1 MATLKIYQVQSKVR
15 QPGDQAQGGLIPV
28 SLATQ
33 LGKGLGEIGKVVD
46 DIRKDQRREENENE
60 ATDIITGLNS
70 KISQSYSKYS
80 KGTNI
85 DNVTLFNNDLMG
97 LKYEASNKPVKKIV
111 DKYIRDQR
119 LDLGL
124 KLSNQLISNSVTK
137 SKDNK
142 DQNLNSLI
150 SAIAKNDGKTSF
162 MAKKKYDNFFQNP
175 QEEYFYGLENFRKL
189 KKEKDKLLIS
199 SILIN
204 RINNNDIDLTD
215 NETRKEINKV
225 YGPLGSKKYLDKARN
240 KTLSIEL
247 NLDNEI
253 KKQEIIQVDQ
263 QLNNFT
269 TILESINLSKSDPSK
284 KEYSLDQIYDTLQ
297 DGQINTV
304 MYNALIKYYANPK
317 AASNEEMVEQI
328 NAQFAYAAT
337 AEDVDQ
343 IKRSIHSDRVL
354 IEGLNPEETIVMK
367 GLLDKYGKDIVGLQ
381 DYKKYQELLKTDVG
395 NVSNVYFSLSGADS
409 AADKKKL
416 SQKAVGDYNRYI
428 NNGFSPENAY
438 LKSINNF
445 TDTKKLP
452 KIEDLDMRLS
462 VKIDTSDLE
471 MKIQND
477 PISTKTNLYQK
488 VVDEFKRSQNVN
500 DYRENI
506 KRLDFIFDVYKV
518 RKDLGANIRNKSK
531 MDEDT
536 K

>member
-33 LGKGLGEIGKVVD
+33 LGRGLGEIGKVVD

-85 DNVTLFNNDLMG
+85 DNVNLFSNDLMG
-97 LKYEASNKPVKKIV
+97 LKYEASNKEVKKSV
-111 DKYIRDQR
+111 DKYVRDKR

-124 KLSNQLISNSVTK
+124 KLSNQLIANSVTK

-150 SAIAKNDGKTSF
+150 SDIASKDKTTSF
-162 MAKKKYDNFFQNP
+162 IALKKYDSFFQNP
-175 QEEYFYGLENFRKL
+175 EEENFYGIDNFRKL
-189 KKEKDKLLIS
+189 KKEKDKLLQS

-204 RINNNDIDLTD
+204 RINNNDIDLTN
-215 NETRKEINKV
+215 NETRKEIVKV
-225 YGPLGSKKYLDKARN
+225 FGELGSKKYLEKARN
-240 KTLSIEL
+240 KTLSAEL

-269 TILESINLSKSDPSK
+269 SILESINLSKSDPTK
-284 KEYSLDQIYDTLQ
+284 KEYSLDQIYDTYQ

-317 AASNEEMVEQI
+317 AASNEEMLEQI
-328 NAQFAYAAT
+328 NAQLAYAAT

-381 DYKKYQELLKTDVG
+381 DYKKYQEQLKTDVG

-416 SQKAVGDYNRYI
+416 SMKAVGDYNRYI

-452 KIEDLDMRLS
+452 KLKDLDLPLNI
-462 VKIDTSDLE
+462 KIDTSDLE
-471 MKIQND
+471 IKIQND

-488 VVDEFKRSQNVN
+488 VVDEFKTSKNVN